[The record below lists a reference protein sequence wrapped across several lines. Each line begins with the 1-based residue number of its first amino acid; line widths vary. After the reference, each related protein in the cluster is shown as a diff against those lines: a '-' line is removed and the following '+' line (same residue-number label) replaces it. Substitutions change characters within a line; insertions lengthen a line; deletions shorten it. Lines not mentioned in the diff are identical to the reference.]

1 VWSSTPDV
9 QRVADLQAWLVL
21 FLLGTEDQLD
31 MDDPLPDRRALE
43 DLWRSRLTDAQI
55 RHDSAR
61 NHREEV
67 ARDLLVG
74 HIPDGNGAFAYREA
88 LLAEK
93 MALVEYQRVLD
104 IFAALVVGGKTP
116 EERDWPR
123 SKEDDEG

>member
-1 VWSSTPDV
+1 VVSSTLGE
-9 QRVADLQAWLVL
+9 QQAAIERLAFSLQM
-21 FLLGTEDQLD
+21 GISG
-31 MDDPLPDRRALE
+31 MDDSHTNRRALE

-55 RHDSAR
+55 RHDFAR

-104 IFAALVVGGKTP
+104 IFTALVVGGKIP
-116 EERDWPR
+116 EEMDWPR